1 VKTAVLAS
9 STRVRDV
16 VGHTLSSPVQPIAKI
31 SKVKDL
37 VYDIINCSMNI
48 NNCFPSPRVVKQVI
62 MVIIITIN
70 TELVLANQPVSLLS
84 VWLSIVT
91 RPLQQTHLI

>member
-1 VKTAVLAS
+1 
-9 STRVRDV
+9 
-16 VGHTLSSPVQPIAKI
+16 
-31 SKVKDL
+31 
-37 VYDIINCSMNI
+37 MNI